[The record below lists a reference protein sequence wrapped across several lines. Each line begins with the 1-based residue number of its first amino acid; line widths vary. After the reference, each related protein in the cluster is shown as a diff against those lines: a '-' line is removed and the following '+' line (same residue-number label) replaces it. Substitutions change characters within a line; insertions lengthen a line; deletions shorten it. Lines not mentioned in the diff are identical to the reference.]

1 MRLFKRENGIWYVEF
16 ERNVRRSLRTRSRD
30 EAYRLFKRLQR
41 EYLRGNLK
49 DFVKEG
55 KPEIKLSKFAQEY
68 LDWCEKALAP
78 ATHEKAVFVLK
89 SFINFTGNKY
99 LSSVGRRDL
108 DSYVSYLLD
117 KGYAKTTVN
126 IHIRTLKAIFSKA
139 VDWEYLEENPFA
151 GYKALKT
158 QSKPPAFL
166 LPEDIEKVE
175 KVIDD
180 PDWLFIFRLFV
191 YTGMRKG
198 EVSRLKWE
206 DVDLERELIV
216 VKKSKNY
223 RSRVIPIHP
232 KLLPMLKERYGKG
245 IKVCPRSYFRL
256 SRGMKRILVKAGYP
270 HLRLHDL
277 RHTFASLLVMRGVDL
292 KTVQELLG
300 HTDYRTTEIY
310 AHLSPHH
317 LKEAVRKL

>member
-30 EAYRLFKRLQR
+30 EAYRLFKKLQR

-49 DFVKEG
+49 RFVKEE
-55 KPEIKLSKFAQEY
+55 KPEVSLTKFAREY
-68 LDWCEKALAP
+68 LDWCEKARAES
-78 ATHEKAVFVLK
+78 TYKKAEEVLK
-89 SFINFTGNKY
+89 RFIHFTGNCLISSLSRKELDKY
-99 LSSVGRRDL
+99 VTF
-108 DSYVSYLLD
+108 LLG

-126 IHIRTLKAIFSKA
+126 FHIRTLKAIFSKA

-151 GYKALKT
+151 GYKTLRVQTKH
-158 QSKPPAFL
+158 PRFL

-175 KVIDD
+175 SVIDD

-206 DVDLERELIV
+206 DVDLDREVIL
-216 VKKSKNY
+216 VKKTKNY
-223 RSRVIPIHP
+223 RSRIVPIHP
-232 KLLPMLKERYGKG
+232 KLLPLLKERYGKG
-245 IKVCPRSYFRL
+245 MKVCPRSYFRL
-256 SRGMKRILVKAGYP
+256 DKGIKKFLKKAGFP

-277 RHTFASLLVMRGVDL
+277 RHTFASLLVMKGVDL

-310 AHLSPHH
+310 THLSPHH
-317 LKEAVRKL
+317 LKEAVKKL